1 VGGGR
6 KLTSIYLTLPVLAL
20 IVLVQ
25 ATLLARLRFLEA
37 GPNALLAAVV
47 SWSLL
52 RGIDEGIIWGFI
64 GGLGLDL
71 VAGLPLGTSP
81 LALMSISFLAALG
94 ETNVFLGNLFLPA
107 IIVALATPL
116 YGWIVLLSQQLQ
128 GIAVAEGHLPV
139 DWASATLRIIGPE
152 LLLNVLTV
160 GLVYPPL
167 RWLAGRLGADSR
179 WPPFDKLRAGSFD

>member
-1 VGGGR
+1 MEGGR
-6 KLTSIYLTLPVLAL
+6 KFTSIYLILPILAL

-37 GPNALLAAVV
+37 SPNALLAAVV
-47 SWSLL
+47 AWSLL

-71 VAGLPLGTSP
+71 TAGLPLGTSS

-94 ETNVFLGNLFLPA
+94 ETNIFPGNLFLPV

-116 YGWIVLLSQQLQ
+116 YGWIVLLGQQLQ
-128 GIAVAEGHLPV
+128 GITVAEGRLAV
-139 DWASATLRIIGPE
+139 DWANATLRIIGPE

-160 GLVYPPL
+160 VVVYPIL
-167 RWLAGRLGADSR
+167 RWLANRLGAER
-179 WPPFDKLRAGSFD
+179 MEW